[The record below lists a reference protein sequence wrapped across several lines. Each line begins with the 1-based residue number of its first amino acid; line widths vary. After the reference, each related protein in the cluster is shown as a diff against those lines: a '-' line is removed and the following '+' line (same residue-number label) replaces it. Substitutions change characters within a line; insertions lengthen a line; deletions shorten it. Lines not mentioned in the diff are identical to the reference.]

1 MAYISDVVISIVRV
15 ERKKQILFLKQLWT
29 AFGKIFSPCLTR

>member
-1 MAYISDVVISIVRV
+1 MAYINDVVISIVRV
-15 ERKKQILFLKQLWT
+15 EKKQMLFLKQLST